1 MEELLFFAVII
12 FFSIIE
18 SVARSRK
25 AKKGGGPA
33 DSLPDLALPREEDVE
48 ERFEWAQK
56 PIEELPTYD
65 EEPSYDERTLREG
78 SVVLPDHSRG
88 ELRADRPSS
97 ETMLPGN
104 LLEEL
109 AGLLDGSSA
118 GTGARTLDLPSQ
130 SPPLPDRAPP
140 APAHVE
146 PSLPARR
153 ELRVPTRREL
163 RVPTHRETRPPASSS
178 RRGPVRTLGA
188 HSIHQAHAGYGTDPS
203 GRGRSEQDGLDPLAT
218 TLSEDAR
225 AIRQQLRSHLPSE
238 LRRAV
243 ILQEVLATPL
253 ALRGDTLGH

>member
-25 AKKGGGPA
+25 AKKGGGSA
-33 DSLPDLALPREEDVE
+33 DSPPDLPSPREREVE

-56 PIEELPTYD
+56 PVDELPTYD
-65 EEPSYDERTLREG
+65 EEPSYDERIIREG
-78 SVVLPDHSRG
+78 SAAVPDHSRG

-109 AGLLDGSSA
+109 AGLLDGSPS
-118 GTGARTLDLPSQ
+118 GTGARTLDLPGQ
-130 SPPLPDRAPP
+130 SPPLPDRSRPEP
-140 APAHVE
+140 APARVE
-146 PSLPARR
+146 STLPARR
-153 ELRVPTRREL
+153 ESRSPARRE
-163 RVPTHRETRPPASSS
+163 THTSASSS
-178 RRGPVRTLGA
+178 RRGPARTLGS
-188 HSIHQAHAGYGTDPS
+188 HSVHQAHAGYGTDPS
-203 GRGRSEQDGLDPLAT
+203 ARAKSEQDGLDPLAT

-225 AIRQQLRSHLPSE
+225 AIRQQLRSHRPSE

-253 ALRGDTLGH
+253 ALRGDALGH